1 MAEPTMEIEKS
12 ASVEYRFVCT
22 LLRTLARLQRP
33 EALGIAV
40 LTSAAECGIK
50 RDEALALMRRFMIE
64 VTLPKE
70 WRPWTRKPGALK

>member
-1 MAEPTMEIEKS
+1 MTTELATT

-22 LLRTLARLQRP
+22 LLRTLAKLQRP

-40 LTSAAECGIK
+40 LTSAAECGVP
-50 RDEALALMRRFMIE
+50 RNDALALMRRFMFE

-70 WRPWTRKPGALK
+70 WRPWTRKPGAMM